1 MGHRDYSWTTKEQFK
16 LFAQAWTPDSEIKA
30 VLALVH
36 GFGEHSRRYQNVA
49 RILNRERYALIGLD
63 LRGHGRTGGP
73 RGHLSYEEASNDVDL
88 LSSEA

>member
-1 MGHRDYSWTTKEQFK
+1 MGHRDYSWTTKEQLK
-16 LFAQAWTPDSEIKA
+16 LFAQAWTPDGGIKA

-36 GFGEHSRRYQNVA
+36 GMGEHGGRYQNVA
-49 RILNRERYALIGLD
+49 RILNRKGYALNGLD
-63 LRGHGRTGGP
+63 LRGHGQTGGP